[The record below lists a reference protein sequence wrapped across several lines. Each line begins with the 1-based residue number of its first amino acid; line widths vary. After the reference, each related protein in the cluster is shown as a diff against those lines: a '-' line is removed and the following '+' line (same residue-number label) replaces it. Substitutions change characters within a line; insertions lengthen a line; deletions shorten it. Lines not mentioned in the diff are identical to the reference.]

1 MILFINCM
9 RSYKNSLFSNLLIMS
24 TKEYL
29 SLKNDSDKS
38 TEKEAL
44 LNETKGLLK
53 QIDITEHSE
62 TSIASFFDKL
72 NEYKDSDKTE
82 LLYDVLQEAT
92 ITVGNGWEKSFKVL
106 LQDFSDNFEQDG
118 SSWKLKKK
126 TELSEDKQYLEQ
138 FMNEKNSSLAYLV
151 QKTANFISFQAAR
164 GYGKNADVVNG
175 IVEDKILGNQ
185 TKRALDGLKDWILW
199 SNVFSVNETTSE
211 EIMRAYTENDIKKMN
226 VIPKTFVET
235 LFSKNEE
242 LAKKFWIKN
251 EDGTFS
257 PVEWRNFKQAWSN
270 NYAIDFWNIVDSEVE
285 SEVKPDETKIETY
298 KEEDILKMKN
308 ISKDFVIK
316 IKEKNPTL
324 FNEFWLFDGKN
335 FSIKSDKYDWLF
347 KDEEGN
353 FAVKIKNTS
362 DVVDDKESMDQKSKE
377 IEDSTPLR
385 DNIFVNMKSE
395 VKELFKGDT
404 SLFVSGNYY
413 DSSLKKMMKNPF
425 ITIRKNITIKKNNN
439 DVAIQIFFP
448 FNLNDYLIDDVF
460 DKTKFKGDVITK
472 LQILEKAKQEE
483 SDIQIKEQEKRVEIN
498 KNRKNLISS
507 IRKMK
512 YSLEDLYGDDSEK
525 LKKQS
530 YIVFAKRFEGKK
542 IAFHEN
548 NYLYIVGDDLQFDF
562 EQQGWDDRNAVN
574 VKIPL
579 KDISDGDDIFNETKF
594 KIALGKKIDEIVSW

>member
-92 ITVGNGWEKSFKVL
+92 ITVGNGWGKSFKVL

-308 ISKDFVIK
+308 ISKDFVTK
-316 IKEKNPTL
+316 IKENNPTL

-362 DVVDDKESMDQKSKE
+362 DVVENDEKLNTEPLSQQVFSALQRKISKLYSQDPT
-377 IEDSTPLR
+377 IRIWAITGYATDVQAKKNPFVIINVYDSSS
-385 DNIFVNMKSE
+385 NIFVGSFE
-395 VKELFKGDT
+395 VNIRSYLQNEEFNTETLKKDVASKIQELKDKTEKEKQIKINNNEMLSIITKQKFSLSDLHKGKEKNISYQAFYETFPDQKIRFHGVWKYLSIKGDE
-404 SLFVSGNYY
+404 L
-413 DSSLKKMMKNPF
+413 
-425 ITIRKNITIKKNNN
+425 
-439 DVAIQIFFP
+439 
-448 FNLNDYLIDDVF
+448 VF
-460 DKTKFKGDVITK
+460 DLD
-472 LQILEKAKQEE
+472 Q
-483 SDIQIKEQEKRVEIN
+483 SDWDKDYVE
-498 KNRKNLISS
+498 NL
-507 IRKMK
+507 
-512 YSLEDLYGDDSEK
+512 
-525 LKKQS
+525 
-530 YIVFAKRFEGKK
+530 
-542 IAFHEN
+542 
-548 NYLYIVGDDLQFDF
+548 
-562 EQQGWDDRNAVN
+562 
-574 VKIPL
+574 KIPL
-579 KDISDGDDIFNETKF
+579 SDITDENDKFNEQKF
-594 KIALGKKIDEIVSW
+594 IIALTKKIEEIVEEHFKV